1 MPTGLAMPVGVSQGG
16 GARLSSGDE
25 NDDKIIR
32 LALGDDAN
40 ENAFQQNVGVGANM
54 IFGQSDQ
61 VLQATI
67 MRRLNDVFR
76 RFEAQ
81 KRYILRRN
89 TIRWTQDSET
99 QEMILTLKY
108 LSVESDKEQMFR
120 ESFNASTTNP

>member
-1 MPTGLAMPVGVSQGG
+1 
-16 GARLSSGDE
+16 
-25 NDDKIIR
+25 
-32 LALGDDAN
+32 
-40 ENAFQQNVGVGANM
+40 M